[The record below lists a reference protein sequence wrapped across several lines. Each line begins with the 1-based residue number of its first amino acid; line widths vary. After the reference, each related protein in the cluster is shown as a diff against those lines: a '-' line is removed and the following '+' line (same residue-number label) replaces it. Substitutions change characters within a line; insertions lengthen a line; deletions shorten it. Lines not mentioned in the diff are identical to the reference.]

1 MVTVEKLLN
10 YGEFFSWH
18 SLLFSQGSGI
28 QIPDYSKPKVLL
40 TDDIQKAG
48 SITAPDDGVLY
59 IAMQSDA
66 GHGGRY
72 TYIYDKTGTPVM
84 VNASDR
90 SNSNTLSF
98 FVKKDDTFTFT
109 AGWVNQIV
117 FYPFR
122 KS

>member
-40 TDDIQKAG
+40 TDDIKKAG

-109 AGWVNQIV
+109 AGWVSQIV

>member
-1 MVTVEKLLN
+1 MRRASRISRSSSL
-10 YGEFFSWH
+10 
-18 SLLFSQGSGI
+18 LLFSQGSGI